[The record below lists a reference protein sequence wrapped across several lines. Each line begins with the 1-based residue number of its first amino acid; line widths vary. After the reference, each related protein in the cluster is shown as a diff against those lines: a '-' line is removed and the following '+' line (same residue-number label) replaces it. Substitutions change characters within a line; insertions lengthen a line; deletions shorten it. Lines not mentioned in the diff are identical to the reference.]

1 MKWPVL
7 NLRVFQKYKMPKQGY
22 YFLLALGFFT
32 RIPVPSFPNFN
43 ESDLNHCAKYF
54 PLIGIV
60 VGLIGAA
67 SFALSA
73 EFLPQN
79 VAVLIS
85 MVATIYLTGAFHEDG
100 LADSTDGLGGGWGR
114 EQILTIMQD
123 SRLGTYGAVAVIL
136 MLFAKFQLLNSL
148 NSYFVS
154 FALIAGHALSR
165 LSAVYVM
172 ATLSYT
178 KPEGKAKPLA
188 TQISAVD
195 LAVANVFGL
204 LPFFVMVGLLV
215 FNNHSTSNTIKFSLM
230 TLIPVL
236 LSWFWWRHKI
246 YKWLGGYTGD
256 TLGAM
261 QQIVELAFYLG
272 LTVWSYNV

>member
-1 MKWPVL
+1 M
-7 NLRVFQKYKMPKQGY
+7 QKQWK

-32 RIPVPSFPNFN
+32 RIPVPSFADFQ
-43 ESDLNHCAKYF
+43 ESDLNHSAKYF
-54 PLIGIV
+54 PLIGII
-60 VGLIGAA
+60 VGLVGAGSYA
-67 SFALSA
+67 ISA
-73 EFLPQN
+73 QFLPQN
-79 VAVLIS
+79 IAVLIS

-100 LADSTDGLGGGWGR
+100 LADSADGLGGGWTR

-123 SRLGTYGAVAVIL
+123 SRLGTYGAVA
-136 MLFAKFQLLNSL
+136 LFLALLAKFQLLSSL
-148 NSYFVS
+148 DSYFVP

-172 ATLSYT
+172 ATLNYT

-188 TQISAVD
+188 TQISLVD
-195 LAVANVFGL
+195 LAVASVFGL
-204 LPFFVMVGLLV
+204 LPFFAMIGLLV
-215 FNNHSTSNTIKFSLM
+215 ANNHAFAITIKFVLM

-261 QQIVELAFYLG
+261 QQIVELAFYFG
-272 LTVWSYNV
+272 LAVWSFNV